1 MVQKDTHIPVFT
13 AALFKIAKAWKQ
25 PKCLL
30 TDEWI
35 EMWYMYTVEYYLGIK
50 QNEIMPLTTACM
62 GLEIIILS
70 EVRQTEKDKYH
81 MISLI
86 CEI

>member
-1 MVQKDTHIPVFT
+1 MVQKDTHTPVFT

-25 PKCLL
+25 TKCLL

-70 EVRQTEKDKYH
+70 EVRQRKTNT
-81 MISLI
+81 I
-86 CEI
+86 